1 MRIHNYG
8 SVTSMALAILLLA
21 SPVSAGELRNQPGLT
36 PFQQSMAGAIDSVC
50 PRLVAAAATLDATQ
64 TDLRLRCTEMRQTAN
79 ALQGSGGTAFSLG
92 LSSQELADALGRL
105 SPEEV
110 GSQSQLAVNGGTNQ
124 ARTIGAR
131 LSALRGGARG
141 FSLGASRLEFP
152 GKLYALAD
160 VGTRTDAATSPSA
173 AISSELG
180 SRLGAFVNARL
191 TFGDK
196 DATSREQGFSFV
208 SGGLTGGVDYR
219 VTDNVILGV
228 ALSYTRSSAD
238 INFNLGETTS
248 HSFGISAY
256 GTYYVGA
263 FYLDGH
269 AGFEWNEYKT
279 EREIAYATVSR
290 EATGKPSGQQYTGNV
305 GAGYDFRVGPATLT
319 PYARAEYVHLDID
332 SFTETGAIGL
342 NLFID
347 RQSVDSLQ
355 TALGGRAAYTINTP
369 FGVLAPQVSVE
380 WRHEFLNDSRS
391 VTAKYAVDPFNT
403 FFVIPT
409 DDPDRDYVALA
420 VGLSAVFSKGVSAFL
435 NYETALGLR
444 DVTNH
449 AFVAG
454 VRFEF

>member
-1 MRIHNYG
+1 MRIPTG
-8 SVTSMALAILLLA
+8 RSIASVVLLLLA
-21 SPVSAGELRNQPGLT
+21 AAPASAGELRFQPGLT
-36 PFQQSMAGAIDSVC
+36 PFQQSMAGAIDVVC
-50 PRLVAAAATLDATQ
+50 PKLVAAAATLDATQ

-79 ALQGSGGTAFSLG
+79 ALQGSGATTFSLG

-110 GSQSQLAVNGGTNQ
+110 SSQSQLAVNGGTTQ

-141 FSLGASRLEFP
+141 FSLGASRLEMP
-152 GKLYALAD
+152 GKMFALAD
-160 VGTRTDAATSPSA
+160 AAKTMSDVSPSA

-196 DATSREQGFSFV
+196 DATDREQGFSFI
-208 SGGLTGGVDYR
+208 SGGLTAGVDYR
-219 VTDNVILGV
+219 LTDNVILGA

-256 GTYYVGA
+256 GTYYIGG

-279 EREIAYATVSR
+279 ERVITFATVNR

-305 GAGYDFRVGPATLT
+305 GAGYDFRVGPTTLT
-319 PYARAEYVHLDID
+319 PYARAEYVHLDVD

-347 RQSVDSLQ
+347 RQHVDSLQ
-355 TALGGRAAYTINTP
+355 TALGGRVVYAINTG
-369 FGVLAPQVSVE
+369 FGVIAPQGSLE

-409 DDPDRDYVALA
+409 EDPDRDYVALS
-420 VGLSAVFSKGVSAFL
+420 VGLSAVFSKGISAFV